1 MLWNGSDVLAQAIA
15 RALDLEHDS
24 VVQEPIKEGGD
35 DDGIAEDFFAFGE
48 A

>member
-1 MLWNGSDVLAQAIA
+1 MCSGTGPTAQAIA